1 MNTPQS
7 LPNKI
12 TVLTED
18 FRNSSGYTEPTNC
31 PLAIAIKRQLGVYDV
46 NVRMGEVIIK
56 NEPNSR
62 WGVYNVTYDWCSD
75 QKVYKGKYKGMPI
88 DEMIVL
94 AKQDPDV
101 EFPPLEL
108 ELTEDWEF

>member
-18 FRNSSGYTEPTNC
+18 FRNSISYTEPTNC

-46 NVRMGEVIIK
+46 GVSIGSVTIK
-56 NEPNSR
+56 NEPSDIGKR
-62 WGVYNVTYDWCSD
+62 YNVTYDWRSN
-75 QKVYKGKYKGMPI
+75 QKVYKGKYKGMEI
-88 DEMIVL
+88 DDMINL
-94 AKQDPDV
+94 AKQDPNV

-108 ELTEDWEF
+108 ELTEVTW

>member
-1 MNTPQS
+1 MRVNM
-7 LPNKI
+7 KI

-31 PLAIAIKRQLGVYDV
+31 PLAIAIKRQLDVYKVSVSMGGVHT
-46 NVRMGEVIIK
+46 R

-62 WGVYNVTYDWCSD
+62 WEECNVTYDWSQD
-75 QKVYKGKYKGMPI
+75 QNVYGGEYEGMHI
-88 DEMIVL
+88 DEMIDL
-94 AKQDPDV
+94 AQQDPNV

-108 ELTEDWEF
+108 ELTESTW

>member
-18 FRNSSGYTEPTNC
+18 FRNSSGYTETTNC
-31 PLAIAIKRQLGVYDV
+31 PLAIAIKRQLDVYKV
-46 NVRMGEVIIK
+46 TVSMGNVTIK

-75 QKVYKGKYKGMPI
+75 QKVYGGEYEGMHI
-88 DEMIVL
+88 DEMIDL
-94 AKQDPDV
+94 AQQDPNV

-108 ELTEDWEF
+108 ELTESTW